1 MGKRS
6 RTKFLKMIE
15 HEAFSPPRSIIRR
28 GRPFRPGLPFAA
40 GHGSVLEPD
49 PDLAEDVLRPESGE
63 DSGRAADCAVSRE
76 SPPRTRY
83 PRETWWCIGTMALPV
98 STGWP
103 G

>member
-1 MGKRS
+1 
-6 RTKFLKMIE
+6 
-15 HEAFSPPRSIIRR
+15 
-28 GRPFRPGLPFAA
+28 
-40 GHGSVLEPD
+40 
-49 PDLAEDVLRPESGE
+49 VLRPESGE